1 MDNVSTSLIKD
12 DYRQKNHNTMTEINL
27 KLNHAEFAALL
38 AAMDSELEQAAELWE
53 EDGNSGII
61 GKGYRSLVKKLDAQV
76 PGAFEH
82 LMF

>member
-1 MDNVSTSLIKD
+1 MRTLKLTDKK
-12 DYRQKNHNTMTEINL
+12 KNYNTMTEINL
-27 KLNHAEFAALL
+27 KLNKAEFAALM
-38 AAMDSELEQAAELWE
+38 AAMDSEIEQAAEMWE
-53 EDGNSGII
+53 EDGNSGLI